1 MLARKQ
7 DGEVRSVRNTS
18 LRPIEGAACPVAG
31 FGVPSV
37 HSVLTSG
44 GTIQVVSTR
53 TASQRSALEGGR
65 SHQTRD
71 VCVIVGGTLCIGV
84 LHHVVPHSAEVWHNV
99 FQWLYYLPVV
109 YAAAHFGLRGG
120 LATALLASLG
130 YIPHFVMALRR
141 PQELANQ
148 IAELVV
154 LSIVSAVTGILADR
168 EHRRRIELET
178 TTKELAKANSDLQSS
193 FEQLRRADRLSAI
206 GQLAASLAHEI
217 RNPLA
222 SIRGAMTVLDNPQ
235 TAEDL
240 RLEFRGIINK
250 ECLRLERLL
259 TNLLDF
265 ARPRPPEY
273 RAVDIGRE
281 FDITI
286 ELVGHAA
293 GRSGI
298 RFRKEI
304 APDMPVFDGD
314 PEQLRQ
320 VILNLALNAIQAMPD
335 GGEIVLAA
343 WREDS
348 KAIIQVRDQGTGI
361 AQDDLNKVFDPFF
374 TTKANG
380 TGLGL
385 SVTHQIIAQHQGSLK
400 VDRNPDRGMTFSVSI
415 PWKAVA
421 S

>member
-1 MLARKQ
+1 LDGAR
-7 DGEVRSVRNTS
+7 
-18 LRPIEGAACPVAG
+18 I
-31 FGVPSV
+31 
-37 HSVLTSG
+37 
-44 GTIQVVSTR
+44 
-53 TASQRSALEGGR
+53 
-65 SHQTRD
+65 HQTRD
-71 VCVIVGGTLCIGV
+71 VYIIVGGTLCIGI

-130 YIPHFVMALRR
+130 YIPHFVMALRT
-141 PQELANQ
+141 PKELANQ
-148 IAELVV
+148 IAELAV

-168 EHRRRIELET
+168 EHRRRAELEK
-178 TTKELAKANSDLQSS
+178 TTKALAKANGDLQSS

-222 SIRGAMTVLDNPQ
+222 SIRGAISVLDDPQ
-235 TAEDL
+235 IAEDL

-250 ECLRLERLL
+250 ECSRLERLL

-265 ARPRPPEY
+265 ARPRSPEY
-273 RAVDIGRE
+273 RGVDIGRE
-281 FDITI
+281 FEMTI

-304 APDMPVFDGD
+304 ASDMPAFDSD

-320 VILNLALNAIQAMPD
+320 VILNLALNAIQAMPN
-335 GGEIVLAA
+335 GGEVVLAA
-343 WREDS
+343 RRENS
-348 KAIIQVRDQGTGI
+348 NVIIQVRDQGIGV
-361 AQDDLNKVFDPFF
+361 AQDDLDRIFDPFF

-385 SVTHQIIAQHQGSLK
+385 SVTHQIIAQHQGILK
-400 VDRNPDRGMTFSVSI
+400 VDRNPDRGMTFSILI